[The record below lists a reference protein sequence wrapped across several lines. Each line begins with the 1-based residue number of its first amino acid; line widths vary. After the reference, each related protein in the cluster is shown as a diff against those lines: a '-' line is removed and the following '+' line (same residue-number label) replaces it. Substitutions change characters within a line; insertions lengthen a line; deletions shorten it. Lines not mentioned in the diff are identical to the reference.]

1 MPFMLSSKSELN
13 NRIRIDAI
21 CAASLDQFRNVRWT
35 RLKVL
40 LTCALLCWT
49 RETQARSCEDLYN
62 AVKSEAMY
70 CGFFCDLEKLELSQK
85 TYEVS
90 CIRIVLPPSLFDLD
104 SVPQESSPL
113 AGRGDLTDR
122 TAVLEGDVRLRR

>member
-1 MPFMLSSKSELN
+1 MLSSKLELN
-13 NRIRIDAI
+13 GRIRNDAI
-21 CAASLDQFRNVRWT
+21 CAASLDQSQNDRWT

-40 LTCALLCWT
+40 LTCVLLCWASG
-49 RETQARSCEDLYN
+49 TQAQSCVDLYK

-70 CGFFCDLEKLELSQK
+70 CGFFCDQGKLELSQK
-85 TYEVS
+85 TYTAS
-90 CIRIVLPPSLFDLD
+90 CIRIVLSPSLFDLD

-113 AGRGDLTDR
+113 AGRGELTDQ

>member
-13 NRIRIDAI
+13 DRIRNDAI
-21 CAASLDQFRNVRWT
+21 CAASLDQFPNYRWT

-40 LTCALLCWT
+40 LTCALLCWA
-49 RETQARSCEDLYN
+49 RETQAQSCSDLYN

-70 CGFFCDLEKLELSQK
+70 CGFFCDLGKLELSQK
-85 TYEVS
+85 TYEAS

>member
-1 MPFMLSSKSELN
+1 MLFMLSSKSELN
-13 NRIRIDAI
+13 DRIRNDAI
-21 CAASLDQFRNVRWT
+21 CAASLDQFRNDRWT

-40 LTCALLCWT
+40 LTCALLCWA
-49 RETQARSCEDLYN
+49 RETQAQSCSDLYN

-70 CGFFCDLEKLELSQK
+70 CGFFCDLGKLELSQK
-85 TYEVS
+85 TYEAS